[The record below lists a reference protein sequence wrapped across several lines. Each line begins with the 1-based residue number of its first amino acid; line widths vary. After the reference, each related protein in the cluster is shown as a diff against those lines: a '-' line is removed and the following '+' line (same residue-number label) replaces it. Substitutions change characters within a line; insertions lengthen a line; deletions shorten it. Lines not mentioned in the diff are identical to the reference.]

1 MLTRTITLAF
11 DRDFRLGRDG
21 LIWGAAEG
29 DDEYAAKAD
38 AVDTLSEGDPLQRP
52 RGERLARV
60 LVPVRVEWPVGR
72 PLPTGQDPEAI
83 RLAERACGIDDD
95 S

>member
-21 LIWGAAEG
+21 LIWGAVEG
-29 DDEYAAKAD
+29 DDEYGAEAD
-38 AVDTLSEGDPLQRP
+38 AAATLSEGNPRDAA
-52 RGERLARV
+52 RGERLARL
-60 LVPVRVEWPVGR
+60 LVAVQVEWPVGR

-83 RLAERACGIDDD
+83 KLAERASGIEND